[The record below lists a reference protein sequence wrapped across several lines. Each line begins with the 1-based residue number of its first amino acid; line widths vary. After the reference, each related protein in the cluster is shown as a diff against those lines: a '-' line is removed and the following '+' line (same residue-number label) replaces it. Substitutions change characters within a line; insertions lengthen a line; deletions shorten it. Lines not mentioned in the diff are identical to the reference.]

1 MAGGTRAAA
10 PAYAI
15 DLLVQAAVLF
25 SVFWITGMATAATGL
40 TGSFL
45 GLSLFVVFLVHWFY
59 GGVLEA
65 AWNGQTPGK
74 RAMGLRV
81 VTIDGQPIRAWQAM
95 LRNILRCVDAL
106 PMAPLLFAASG
117 PEVPLFLVGLAAA
130 SLNNR
135 FQRMGDLAAGTMVV
149 VEKGPR
155 LASVLKIRDAR
166 VEHIAASI
174 PAGFA
179 VTRTLGLALS
189 LYVERRKVLSRAR
202 RLEIG
207 QHLGVRLCRRFN
219 LPPETDHDLLLC
231 ALYQKAFLGTTSA
244 ESEEGTVPI
253 GPYREMAGVP

>member
-1 MAGGTRAAA
+1 
-10 PAYAI
+10 
-15 DLLVQAAVLF
+15 
-25 SVFWITGMATAATGL
+25 
-40 TGSFL
+40 
-45 GLSLFVVFLVHWFY
+45 
-59 GGVLEA
+59 
-65 AWNGQTPGK
+65 
-74 RAMGLRV
+74 
-81 VTIDGQPIRAWQAM
+81 
-95 LRNILRCVDAL
+95 
-106 PMAPLLFAASG
+106 MAPLLFAASG

-189 LYVERRKVLSRAR
+189 LYVEHRKVLSRAR

-231 ALYQKAFLGTTSA
+231 ACYQKAFLGTTSA